1 MGNLKRGISMRK
13 SHVDEKV
20 LNYKINNMGMAI
32 IFKDMGEERRLEM
45 MSKYNQ
51 FEDKNDK
58 LKKLV
63 LEIANTYFKNG
74 ITYQEFME
82 NILKDY
88 PEYEDNYTFNV
99 LLGQYY
105 RKLYSKSLRE
115 KELLKKLAL
124 SYQKRHK

>member
-1 MGNLKRGISMRK
+1 MRK

-20 LNYKINNMGMAI
+20 LNYKINNMGMGI

-63 LEIANTYFKNG
+63 LEIANTYFKDG
-74 ITYQEFME
+74 ITYREFME

-115 KELLKKLAL
+115 KELLKKLGL

>member
-1 MGNLKRGISMRK
+1 MRK

-20 LNYKINNMGMAI
+20 LNHKINNTGMGM

-63 LEIANTYFKNG
+63 LGIANTYFKDG
-74 ITYQEFME
+74 ITYQEFIE
-82 NILKDY
+82 LVFGDY

>member
-1 MGNLKRGISMRK
+1 MRK

-20 LNYKINNMGMAI
+20 LNYKINNMGMGI

-58 LKKLV
+58 IKQLA
-63 LEIANTYFKNG
+63 LEVVNMYFKDG
-74 ITYQEFME
+74 ITYQEFIE
-82 NILKDY
+82 LVFGDY

-99 LLGQYY
+99 YLGQYY
-105 RKLYSKSLRE
+105 RRQYSKSLKERE
-115 KELLKKLAL
+115 KSDELLRKLVKQ
-124 SYQKRHK
+124 YNKRYR

>member
-1 MGNLKRGISMRK
+1 MRK

-20 LNYKINNMGMAI
+20 LNHKINNTGMGI

-63 LEIANTYFKNG
+63 LEIANTYFKDG

-88 PEYEDNYTFNV
+88 LEYEDNYTFSV